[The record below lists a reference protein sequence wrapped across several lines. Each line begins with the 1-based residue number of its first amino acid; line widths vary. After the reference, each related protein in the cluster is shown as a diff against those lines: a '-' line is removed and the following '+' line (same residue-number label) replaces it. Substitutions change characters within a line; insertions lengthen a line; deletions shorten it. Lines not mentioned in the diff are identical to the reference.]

1 VLDDCVWLH
10 DFDTPAA
17 DAVPAAH
24 AAWDFPTPLMAAISD
39 VHGCQLSVLLLLLLQ
54 IGLNYVKDR
63 WAAAS
68 GFDGKPVD
76 PKVGLEVV
84 VLCCAIKPLCA
95 WNAETCATTSR

>member
-1 VLDDCVWLH
+1 VILRTA
-10 DFDTPAA
+10 DFHPHCYPCCA
-17 DAVPAAH
+17 
-24 AAWDFPTPLMAAISD
+24 
-39 VHGCQLSVLLLLLLQ
+39 Q

-76 PKVGLEVV
+76 PKVALEVV

-95 WNAETCATTSR
+95 WNAEVCATTSR

>member
-1 VLDDCVWLH
+1 
-10 DFDTPAA
+10 
-17 DAVPAAH
+17 
-24 AAWDFPTPLMAAISD
+24 M
-39 VHGCQLSVLLLLLLQ
+39 Q

-76 PKVGLEVV
+76 PRVALEVV

-95 WNAETCATTSR
+95 WNAEACATTSRWGCCCFRANSRSSHVETNSQWSGADCLI